1 MKIMMVA
8 RRFPP
13 DVLSGTERVFENLY
27 RQAIQSH
34 EVRLVVGFTKARD
47 QVPEEAVA
55 VDLRGLSKPKAWAR
69 IFKASLREEARFQ
82 PDVVLGNSIEVMSR
96 KAPLACIV
104 HDLNFGSPQP
114 SLGNRAKRGFYKLR
128 ARFSKT
134 LITVSEAALNS
145 LGEAGLSPKHF
156 HVVHNGVDLDQF
168 SSMPKQGDE
177 DVIRFA
183 YPSRILPGKGQHLAI
198 DALARLP
205 RLHKRRA
212 TLQIVGAVADPI
224 FRDQLRVQAHEQPV
238 SFATDVTDIA
248 PFYQGADIILFPTLL
263 EEGFGYTAV
272 EAMAC
277 GKPVIYF
284 DQAAIREA
292 TGGIGIAV
300 PKGDVD
306 ALRDAMKAL
315 MDDPQRREELGRKGR
330 AYVEAHYAW
339 PVVWSKYEAILQGLL
354 P

>member
-1 MKIMMVA
+1 
-8 RRFPP
+8 
-13 DVLSGTERVFENLY
+13 
-27 RQAIQSH
+27 
-34 EVRLVVGFTKARD
+34 
-47 QVPEEAVA
+47 
-55 VDLRGLSKPKAWAR
+55 
-69 IFKASLREEARFQ
+69 
-82 PDVVLGNSIEVMSR
+82 
-96 KAPLACIV
+96 
-104 HDLNFGSPQP
+104 
-114 SLGNRAKRGFYKLR
+114 
-128 ARFSKT
+128 
-134 LITVSEAALNS
+134 
-145 LGEAGLSPKHF
+145 
-156 HVVHNGVDLDQF
+156 
-168 SSMPKQGDE
+168 
-177 DVIRFA
+177 
-183 YPSRILPGKGQHLAI
+183 
-198 DALARLP
+198 
-205 RLHKRRA
+205 
-212 TLQIVGAVADPI
+212 
-224 FRDQLRVQAHEQPV
+224 LRVQAHEQPV